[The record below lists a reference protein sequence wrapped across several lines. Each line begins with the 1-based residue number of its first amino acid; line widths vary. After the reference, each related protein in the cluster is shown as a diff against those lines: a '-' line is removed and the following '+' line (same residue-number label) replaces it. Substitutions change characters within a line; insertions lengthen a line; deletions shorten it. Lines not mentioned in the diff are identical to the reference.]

1 MRATS
6 FICVL
11 LLSCFASFAQEGFK
25 VVPLGVKGGNIDG
38 NMSAYMVA
46 PAHSNDFV
54 CFDGGSVSQGIE
66 KAIANGVFNVKPDV
80 VLKKYLK
87 AYLISHP
94 HLDHLSGMI
103 INSIDDTVKNLYGF
117 NTCMEVIKNH
127 YFNWQ
132 SWPNMGSDGNAPA
145 LKKYKYNV
153 LAEDAEISV
162 ENTQMSM
169 KAFKLSHSNPYESA
183 AFLVANNGDYVL
195 YFGDTGPDEVEGTGR
210 MKAVWQAVAP
220 LVKAKKLKGIFL
232 EVSYPNEQPDK
243 KLYGHLT
250 PKWFMKE
257 LSQLAELSGL
267 ENVKGLNVVVTH
279 IKPAGNNE
287 ELIKKQLL
295 AANTL
300 GVNLIFTEQGV
311 AFDLK

>member
-1 MRATS
+1 MRAAS
-6 FICVL
+6 FLYFL
-11 LLSCFASFAQEGFK
+11 LLSFSSLFAQEGFK

-46 PAHSNDFV
+46 PAHSNDYL

-66 KAIANGVFNVKPDV
+66 KAIGNGVFNVKSDV
-80 VLKKYLK
+80 VLKQYLK

-117 NTCMEVIKNH
+117 DKCIEVIKNH

-145 LKKYKYNV
+145 LKKYRYSI
-153 LAEDAEISV
+153 LSEGIETPV
-162 ENTQMSM
+162 ENTQMAV

-183 AFLVANNGDYVL
+183 AFLIASNGNYVL
-195 YFGDTGPDEVEGTGR
+195 YFGDTGPDEVEGTGK
-210 MKAVWQAVAP
+210 MKEVWKAVAP

-250 PKWFMKE
+250 PQWFMKE
-257 LSQLAELSGL
+257 LTQLAELGGP
-267 ENVKGLNVVVTH
+267 EHMKNLNVIVTH

-287 ELIKKQLL
+287 ELIKKQLT
-295 AANTL
+295 AANL
-300 GVNLIFTEQGV
+300 IGVNLNFPEQGV
-311 AFDLK
+311 AFELK